1 MADFLPTVDDDT
13 AAAEP
18 LAADVTAVL
27 VAHDGARWL
36 PLALDFLRRQTRPPD
51 RVIAVN
57 TGSTDSTGEL
67 LAEALGA
74 ENVIELERDAGFGAA
89 VAAGLA
95 HLGASDSDDDEFV
108 WILHDDCAPAP
119 DALHELL
126 VALAASPSITVAGP
140 KVLAW
145 HDRHWLLEVG
155 LTATWLGRR
164 ETGLE
169 RHEQDQGQHDAERD
183 VLAVG
188 SPGMLV
194 RRDVWDR
201 LGGFDPNLRLFGDDL
216 DLGWRA
222 NLAGERVTV
231 VPRAVVFHAEAM
243 AHGRRR
249 PDAAATGRHSDASRH
264 IAQRRAALYAA
275 AVRAPA
281 WQFPLQLVGILVS
294 SLLRVIGYVVAKEPG
309 LAADE
314 FRATVGFYG
323 QLGSVWRARGSARA
337 IRVTPERELRH
348 LKPPPGVGLRHAW
361 DAASGALAE
370 RARVAD
376 VDVDLDLDSEK
387 RDSLLRRATA
397 RPGWLLAGFGLVAA
411 ILAGRGLIGGGWLSG
426 GALLP
431 ATPGA
436 ADLWSGYLEAWHPVA
451 DGSAL
456 PAPPAYAV
464 LATVAALALGSVAVT
479 LDVLV
484 LFAIPLSALSAY
496 AVLPRFGV
504 GRIGR
509 VWGAAAYALLPAA
522 TGAQASG
529 RIGSLVLLVLLPPLA
544 AAALPVVR
552 DGGTWRRVAATG
564 LLLSVVVA
572 FVPVLWPM
580 AVLVLLVGGLGGRRD
595 REAWARRAGFAA
607 IPLVLLMPWS
617 LWLLRHP
624 QWVLLDLGAP
634 AAALSPA
641 TPAWRVLLL
650 DPGGP
655 GSTPLPVG
663 AVLVLGALVALL
675 RWRHAVVI
683 GWAWAVALVGL
694 AAALLASVVTV
705 QPPTASAAVLGWAG
719 PGLVVAGAGLIVATA
734 LGAEGA
740 EKRLREVGF
749 SWRQPVAAAVLGLG
763 LLAPVAA
770 ATGWIWIG
778 AADPLQRGPAES
790 VPAFVAA
797 DVSETAGART
807 LLIAASGS
815 TETGATAPWA
825 LLRGSGARLSDA
837 ERSTPATAAATED
850 LTSLVSDLLG
860 GQPRGGESER
870 LRAHGVRYVQLT
882 APVAAWAEQ
891 RLAQTAGLSR
901 VSGAT
906 GVAVWR
912 LDGEPVV
919 ATVIAA
925 DGTRTPLVGDPVAG
939 PIVVPPGAAE
949 RRVEIAEAAAD
960 GWSATLSG
968 EQLARAE
975 SQWAQSFALPEEG
988 GSLRV
993 EYSDNRGW
1001 WLLAQALALAGI
1013 VLGAL
1018 PGRRPDPD
1026 ADAVADEA
1034 DPTLAKG
1041 AGS

>member
-1 MADFLPTVDDDT
+1 MADFLTVDDDV
-13 AAAEP
+13 APAEP
-18 LAADVTAVL
+18 LAADVTAVI
-27 VAHDGARWL
+27 VAHDGERWL

-51 RVIAVN
+51 RVVAVD

-67 LAEALGA
+67 LAAALGPDS
-74 ENVIELERDAGFGAA
+74 VLTVDRDAGFGAA

-95 HLGASDSDDDEFV
+95 HVGVNPDEAEDQFV
-108 WILHDDCAPAP
+108 WVLHDDCAPAA
-119 DALHELL
+119 DALHQLL
-126 VALAASPSITVAGP
+126 VAIAESPSIAVAGP
-140 KVLAW
+140 KVIAW

-169 RHEQDQGQHDAERD
+169 RHEQDQGQHDAQRD

-188 SPGMLV
+188 SPGMLI
-194 RRDVWDR
+194 RRGVWDR
-201 LGGFDPNLRLFGDDL
+201 LGGFDPNLQLFGDDL

-222 NLAGERVTV
+222 NLAGERVAV
-231 VPRAVVFHAEAM
+231 VPSAVVFHAEAM

-249 PDAAATGRHSDASRH
+249 PDAVATGRHADASRH
-264 IAQRRAALYAA
+264 ASQRRAALYAA

-281 WQFPLQLVGILVS
+281 WQFPLQLIGILVA
-294 SLLRVIGYVVAKEPG
+294 SLLRVFGYFVAKEPG
-309 LAADE
+309 VAAEE
-314 FRATVGFYG
+314 FRAAVSFYG
-323 QLGSVWRARGSARA
+323 QLGSVWRARAAARQL
-337 IRVTPERELRH
+337 RVTPERELRH

-370 RARVAD
+370 RARVEAD
-376 VDVDLDLDSEK
+376 VDTEK
-387 RDSLLRRATA
+387 RDSLVVRATA
-397 RPGWLLAGFGLVAA
+397 RPAWLLAGFGLVAA
-411 ILAGRGLIGGGWLSG
+411 LLAGRGLIGGGWLSG

-436 ADLWSGYLEAWHPVA
+436 ADLWRGYLEAWHPVA
-451 DGSAL
+451 DGSML
-456 PAPPAYAV
+456 PAPPAYAL
-464 LATVAALALGSVAVT
+464 LAALAGLALGSVAVT
-479 LDVLV
+479 VDVLV
-484 LFAIPLSALSAY
+484 LLAIPLAALSAY

-529 RIGSLVLLVLLPPLA
+529 RIGSLLLLVLLPPLA
-544 AAALPVVR
+544 VAVLPVLR
-552 DGGTWRRVAATG
+552 DGGTWRRVAAAG

-580 AVLVLLVGGLGGRRD
+580 ALVIVVLGGLAGRSDRDAWAKRAAFIAVPLVVLL
-595 REAWARRAGFAA
+595 
-607 IPLVLLMPWS
+607 PWS

-624 QWVLLDLGAP
+624 QWALLDLGAP
-634 AAALSPA
+634 AASLSPA

-655 GSTPLPVG
+655 GSTPVPVG

-675 RWRHAVVI
+675 RWRHAVVV
-683 GWAWAVALVGL
+683 GWAWAVALVGV

-705 QPPTASAAVLGWAG
+705 QPPTVGEAVLGWAG
-719 PGLVVAGAGLIVATA
+719 PGLVVAGAALVVATA

-749 SWRQPVAAAVLGLG
+749 SWRQPAAAVVLGLG
-763 LLAPVAA
+763 LMAPLAA
-770 ATGWIWIG
+770 ATAWIWIG

-797 DVSETAGART
+797 DANETAGART
-807 LLIAASGS
+807 LLIAADATSDSG
-815 TETGATAPWA
+815 TYAPWA

-837 ERSTPATAAATED
+837 ERSTPVSAAATAD
-850 LTSLVSDLLG
+850 LSALVGDMLG
-860 GQPRGGESER
+860 GQPRGSEAER
-870 LRAHGVRYVQLT
+870 LRAHGIRYVQLA

-891 RLAQTAGLSR
+891 RLSQTAGLSR
-901 VSGAT
+901 VSGEN

-912 LDGEPVV
+912 LDGQPSV
-919 ATVIAA
+919 ATVVSV

-939 PIVVPPGAAE
+939 PIVVPPGAAD

-960 GWSATLSG
+960 GWSATLNG
-968 EQLARAE
+968 EPLARAD
-975 SQWAQSFALPEEG
+975 SGWAQSFALPEAG
-988 GSLRV
+988 GSLRAD
-993 EYSDNRGW
+993 YSDSRGW
-1001 WLLAQALALAGI
+1001 WLAAQALAFAALVLA
-1013 VLGAL
+1013 AL

-1034 DPTLAKG
+1034 DPTLAQG
-1041 AGS
+1041 VNA